1 MDIIPSSPLPHKPAF
16 GSTFEIQLQ
25 SPTPELTP
33 VDSSTLSIPSPPL
46 DIPLEPVKLSLPQ
59 ECVSLA
65 AANPNAILT

>member
-1 MDIIPSSPLPHKPAF
+1 MDVIPSSPLPHKPAF

-33 VDSSTLSIPSPPL
+33 TDSSTLSIPSPPL
-46 DIPLEPVKLSLPQ
+46 DTPLEPAKLSLPQ

-65 AANPNAILT
+65 AANPAAILT